1 MIVRRRDAVIAEPVG
16 AASASLNGLTAH
28 GRPPYERT
36 DECVEDRRTANRG
49 PHSPGGN
56 NDRSKTGWRY
66 VSCCRKTVDRGSP
79 DPHGVF
85 SFHARR
91 ARRPTPATAGRENPR
106 GRSPDGTRARS
117 MDLPSAGKTRQ
128 GIGQPLRTLRRD
140 APCVHFANQE
150 DRRSSSPGRRRFSRG
165 GRYGESPSFRSW
177 PRRAAPVPPPD
188 DGRQPAR
195 SIGLAIG
202 FRGTRDCGFGLQ
214 DTCPHAGT
222 IPASRPGP
230 LNAACAKKR
239 RVSHGR
245 SDDDS
250 GSVQPLQ
257 SRPTRGGRSQ

>member
-49 PHSPGGN
+49 PHSPCGN

-106 GRSPDGTRARS
+106 GRNPDGTRARS

-128 GIGQPLRTLRRD
+128 VIGQTYD
-140 APCVHFANQE
+140 APPGCAVRSFCQPRGQE
-150 DRRSSSPGRRRFSRG
+150 VQQSRSPLFVFHG

-202 FRGTRDCGFGLQ
+202 FRGTRDRGFGLQ
-214 DTCPHAGT
+214 DTCPHADT
-222 IPASRPGP
+222 IPASRPGS
-230 LNAACAKKR
+230 LERCLRQEA
-239 RVSHGR
+239 
-245 SDDDS
+245 
-250 GSVQPLQ
+250 Q
-257 SRPTRGGRSQ
+257 S